1 MNLESMSFFRLASDR
16 MQWLSARQKVV
27 AENVANADTPNYKAR
42 DISSFEE
49 MLRGR
54 GGAGGLLDAGTPD
67 GVRVVQDEAA
77 WQQSIDGN
85 TVLLEQ
91 QTIKASDIS
100 ENYRMA
106 AQLYRKGYELLT
118 LAASSDR

>member
-1 MNLESMSFFRLASDR
+1 MNLESMWFFRLASDR

-77 WQQSIDGN
+77 GQQSIDGN